1 MRDQLDYLR
10 ALVSECEKLRDL
22 ARKLAQQNPTP
33 TTTTTTASS
42 SSPGGNGE
50 VDQVLTRARCIV
62 RIREAAVDWELAVLH
77 HDNNAREG
85 REILDSTGMG
95 AGEGR
100 DAFVTATTGL
110 SREELADLESELKLW
125 EESFPAIREAWDAV
139 GREEG

>member
-10 ALVSECEKLRDL
+10 ALVSECEKLRGL
-22 ARKLAQQNPTP
+22 ARKLAQQNPS
-33 TTTTTTASS
+33 TTTTTASS

-100 DAFVTATTGL
+100 DPFVTATTGL